1 MAGWSDDIAS
11 HSLPATLPST
21 AKTSTRFLS
30 DYQDQEILR
39 NDISSLHNVP
49 HLVQVWKLLFLE
61 HTSCIWCCMYCY
73 ESLIS
78 SKWIGNHGYETP
90 LSSMI
95 RGIIVSSWT
104 ILWPLFQCCPGL
116 PQTYYLS
123 LSFKP
128 CYFFVKIWN
137 NGLLKRGQYN
147 CSNSL
152 PHCASW
158 LLKKLHWIE
167 SQTNCEPLIIFWPL
181 RNTCTYFDRYI

>member
-1 MAGWSDDIAS
+1 MQGWDQNLIKIWKYNLMGLPEGWVEKVRTKEFGDKIGLGFGDTRRVWIWGDGGMAGWSDDISS

-21 AKTSTRFLS
+21 AKTSTRFPS

-39 NDISSLHNVP
+39 NDISSLDNVP

-95 RGIIVSSWT
+95 RDIIMSSWI

-123 LSFKP
+123 L
-128 CYFFVKIWN
+128 
-137 NGLLKRGQYN
+137 
-147 CSNSL
+147 
-152 PHCASW
+152 
-158 LLKKLHWIE
+158 
-167 SQTNCEPLIIFWPL
+167 IICLSVSSRATF
-181 RNTCTYFDRYI
+181 C

>member
-39 NDISSLHNVP
+39 NDISSLDTVT
-49 HLVQVWKLLFLE
+49 HLVEVWKLLIIE
-61 HTSCIWCCMYCY
+61 H
-73 ESLIS
+73 
-78 SKWIGNHGYETP
+78 
-90 LSSMI
+90 
-95 RGIIVSSWT
+95 R
-104 ILWPLFQCCPGL
+104 GL
-116 PQTYYLS
+116 PQTSYL
-123 LSFKP
+123 L
-128 CYFFVKIWN
+128 FVSQFQAVLLFAKVWN

-167 SQTNCEPLIIFWPL
+167 SQTNCEPLIIFLPIWGIHL
-181 RNTCTYFDRYI
+181 LALTNIYKCILHSYICRFNNLTLLCLTGA

>member
-1 MAGWSDDIAS
+1 MGPKSYKNLKIQFDGFTRGLSWKGAYEGIRGQDRIGIWGHEEWIWGLGMAGWSDDIAS

-39 NDISSLHNVP
+39 NDISSLDNVP

-95 RGIIVSSWT
+95 RDIIMSSWI

-123 LSFKP
+123 LIICLS
-128 CYFFVKIWN
+128 V
-137 NGLLKRGQYN
+137 
-147 CSNSL
+147 SNRATF
-152 PHCASW
+152 C
-158 LLKKLHWIE
+158 
-167 SQTNCEPLIIFWPL
+167 
-181 RNTCTYFDRYI
+181 